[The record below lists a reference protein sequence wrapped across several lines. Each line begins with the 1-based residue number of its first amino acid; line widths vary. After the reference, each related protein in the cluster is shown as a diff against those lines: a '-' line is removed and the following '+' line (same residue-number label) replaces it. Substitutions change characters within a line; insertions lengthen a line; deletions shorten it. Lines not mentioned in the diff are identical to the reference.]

1 MPLRFGI
8 NGFGRIGR
16 ALLRI
21 VLTREDLRPH
31 LAPAA
36 VNDVVPVPVLARL
49 LARDTVQGRFSLP
62 VEVENG
68 GLRVGGLSIPVF
80 QEPDPARVPWD
91 NAGDIEV
98 VVEATGR
105 FLSRSRAAA
114 HLRNSVRTVVL
125 SANGDPDDPVDATL
139 CLGIAEEYSGQAV
152 ISNASCTTNALALMA
167 KVLHD
172 RFGVRRALMNTVHSY
187 TENQR
192 LLDLPHPDPR
202 RSRAAALNI
211 IPTSTTAAEA
221 AGLLLPGLA
230 GRIDGFAVRVPTP
243 AVAMLDLVADLER
256 PTVSG
261 GVGEIRQAYEEAA
274 AGPLAGLLG
283 VAADEPVSSDF
294 VGAPRSVVIDLPL
307 IQAVDGLARV
317 VGWYDNEWG
326 YANRLAELLARL
338 ARRSERGG
346 SEPHA

>member
-21 VLTREDLRPH
+21 VLTRKDLPPGLE
-31 LAPAA
+31 LAAINDIVPA
-36 VNDVVPVPVLARL
+36 PILARL
-49 LARDTVQGRFSLP
+49 LARDSVHGLFALP
-62 VEVENG
+62 VRAEAGALIVGRSVDEIAG
-68 GLRVGGLSIPVF
+68 GRRIPVF
-80 QEPDPARVPWD
+80 HEPDPARIPWGE
-91 NAGDIEV
+91 AGVES

-105 FLSRSRAAA
+105 FLRRGRAAA
-114 HLRNSVRTVVL
+114 HLRDGVRTVLL
-125 SANGDPDDPVDATL
+125 SANSDPEEPADVTL
-139 CLGIAEEYSGQAV
+139 CRGIAEDWNPERQPVA
-152 ISNASCTTNALALMA
+152 SNSSCTTNALALVA

-172 RFGVRRALMNTVHSY
+172 RFGVRRALMSTVHSY

-221 AGLLLPGLA
+221 AGLLLPELA

-256 PTVSG
+256 
-261 GVGEIRQAYEEAA
+261 QATAEEVRRAYLDAADPA
-274 AGPLAGLLG
+274 AGALAGLLG
-283 VAADEPVSSDF
+283 VTDDEPVSSDF
-294 VGAPRSVVIDLPL
+294 VGDPRSAVVDLPL
-307 IQAVDGLARV
+307 IQTAGSLTRV
-317 VGWYDNEWG
+317 VAWYDNEWG
-326 YANRLAELLARL
+326 YSNRLAELLARL
-338 ARRSERGG
+338 GTM
-346 SEPHA
+346 